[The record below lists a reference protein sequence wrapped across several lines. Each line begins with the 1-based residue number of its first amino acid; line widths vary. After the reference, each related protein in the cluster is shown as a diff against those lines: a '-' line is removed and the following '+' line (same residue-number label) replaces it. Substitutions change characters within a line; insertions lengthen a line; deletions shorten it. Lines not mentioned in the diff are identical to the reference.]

1 MLDTLKQVET
11 PEGVILLLRP
21 AGAVPRAAAWAI
33 DAIFR
38 FAIYLLF
45 AAALGMMGV
54 AGVGVTLIL
63 MFLLY
68 WFYMVL
74 FECLNQGRTPGKLAM
89 GLRVV
94 SADALPVSWTASVVR
109 NLLRV
114 ADMLPA
120 LYAFGL
126 ASMLLGRDSRR
137 LGDRVAGTLVVHDRP
152 PRKVAAPKEVEVMRP
167 PFLLSTEEQVTL
179 LGFAERSNY
188 LTDARQMEL
197 ADLLE
202 PVTGLTGPKAVKRLL
217 AYAGWIAGRR

>member
-21 AGAVPRAAAWAI
+21 AGVVPRAAAWAI
-33 DAIFR
+33 DGVFR
-38 FAIYLLF
+38 FAIFVLF
-45 AAALGMMGV
+45 SSVLGALGV
-54 AGVGVTLIL
+54 AGTGIIFVT

-74 FECLNQGRTPGKLAM
+74 FECLNHGRTPGKLAM

-94 SADALPVSWTASVVR
+94 STDALPVSWTASVVR

-126 ASMLLGRDSRR
+126 ASMLIGRDSRR

-152 PRKVAAPKEVEVMRP
+152 PRKAGMPRNVEAQRP
-167 PFLLSTEEQVTL
+167 PFLLTTGEQVTL
-179 LGFAERSNY
+179 LSFAERSNY
-188 LTDARQMEL
+188 LTEARQMEL

-202 PVTGLTGPKAVKRLL
+202 PVTGLTGPKAVKRML

>member
-1 MLDTLKQVET
+1 MLDTLRQVET
-11 PEGVILLLRP
+11 PEGVILFLRP
-21 AGAVPRAAAWAI
+21 AGVVPRAAAWAI
-33 DAIFR
+33 DALFR
-38 FAIYLLF
+38 FAIYLMCATL
-45 AAALGMMGV
+45 LGLLGV
-54 AGVGVTLIL
+54 AGLGISMLV

-74 FECLNQGRTPGKLAM
+74 FECLNHGRTPGKLAM

-94 SADALPVSWTASVVR
+94 SADALPVGWTASLVR

-114 ADMLPA
+114 ADMMPA
-120 LYAFGL
+120 LYGFGL
-126 ASMLLGRDSRR
+126 ASMLLGRDFKR

-152 PRKVAAPKEVEVMRP
+152 ARKTAMPESGQAIRP
-167 PFLLSTEEQVTL
+167 PFTLSTEEQVTL
-179 LGFAERSNY
+179 LSFAERSAY